1 MGRVIQFK
9 VLYNIPTGTKRDY
22 GTVTLQGG
30 EKFPDSGVSEG
41 WLKVREDAGRR
52 EETAESKELLEMLEL
67 SQAKAKA
74 ESKGLWGGTGGQPE
88 TAYELPEPQDFVDQ
102 NKGKIMDAIVEKVI
116 SGDRI
121 IVRLLVSPSRHVQTL
136 ALIAG
141 IRAPLTKRTDSPAE
155 PFGTEAQHFVE
166 ERLMQRNIK
175 IKVIGVSPQRVL
187 ICDVRHPLKG
197 SIAAVVLEAGLA
209 RCTDHHSTLLGGDM
223 STLRQAEKKARQ
235 GRLGVWQEHVD
246 SNAALGT
253 DTEAVVSRVQT
264 ADTVFVRNKSGDEKR
279 SSLSS
284 IRQPKPTDPKQ
295 APFQAEAKEFLRK
308 KLIGKHVRVKVDGKK
323 AASEG
328 FEEREVVTLTLNNK
342 NIALALVEA
351 GYASVIRH
359 RKDDNDRSPSYD
371 ELLAAE
377 VTAQSEQKGMWSPKP
392 PTTKTYVDYSESL
405 QKAKIQASVLQRQK
419 KIPAVVDFVKSGS
432 RFTVLIPRENAKLTL
447 VLSGIRAPRSARNE
461 NEKSEPF
468 GLEAH
473 EFAVRRCMQRDVEI
487 DVETTDKVGGFIG
500 ALYVNRESFAKLLL
514 EEGFASVH
522 AYSAEQSG
530 NANELFAAE
539 KHAQEAHRGMWH
551 DYDPTADGEQDTEPA
566 MQDLS
571 IDDHAGMNGIATNN
585 TTPKKDYRDVIVTH
599 IEPSTC
605 RLKVQIIGQGTAT
618 LSTLASSFN
627 KYHSQPVNSAP
638 LSSLP
643 KAGDLCS
650 AKFSEDGQWYRA
662 RIRRNDREAKKAD
675 VVFIDYGNSETLPW
689 STLRPLPS
697 QFNTN
702 FLKPQAVDAAFSFLQ
717 FPTSAEYLADAASF
731 LAETTLNKS
740 VVANVNFEDKKEN
753 TLWLTLFDPEQGT
766 KGEDNSINAEI
777 IEEGLAMI
785 ARKLRP
791 WEASSNK
798 LIESMKRKETEA
810 KEKRRGTWEYGDLTE
825 D

>member
-1 MGRVIQFK
+1 M
-9 VLYNIPTGTKRDY
+9 LYNVSTGVKRDY

-30 EKFPDSGVSEG
+30 EKFPASGVSEG
-41 WLKVREDAGRR
+41 WLKVREDASRR
-52 EETAESKELLEMLEL
+52 EETTESKELLENLEL
-67 SQAKAKA
+67 GQAKAKA
-74 ESKGLWGGTGGQPE
+74 ESRGLWAGTGGHLE
-88 TAYELPEPQDFVDQ
+88 TAYELPEPQEFVEQ
-102 NKGKIMDAIVEKVI
+102 NKDKVLAAIVERVI
-116 SGDRI
+116 SGDRMI
-121 IVRLLVSPSRHVQTL
+121 LRLLVSPSKHVQTL

-155 PFGTEAQHFVE
+155 PFGTEAQHFID
-166 ERLMQRNIK
+166 ERLMQRNVKVK
-175 IKVIGVSPQRVL
+175 IIGVSPQRIL
-187 ICDVRHPLKG
+187 ICDIRHPLKG

-235 GRLGVWQEHVD
+235 SKLGLWQGHVE
-246 SNAALGT
+246 SSAASGT
-253 DTEAVVSRVQT
+253 DTEAVISRVQT
-264 ADTVFVRNKSGDEKR
+264 ADTIYARSKSGDEKR
-279 SSLSS
+279 MSLSS

-295 APFQAEAKEFLRK
+295 APFQAEAKEFLRRR
-308 KLIGKHVRVKVDGKK
+308 LIGKHVRIRVDGKK

-328 FEEREVVTLTLNNK
+328 FEEREVVTLTFNDK
-342 NIALALVEA
+342 NIALVLVEA

-359 RKDDNDRSPSYD
+359 RKNDSDRSPSYD
-371 ELLAAE
+371 DLLAAE

-432 RFTVLIPRENAKLTL
+432 RFTVLLPRENAKLTL

-468 GLEAH
+468 GQEAH

-487 DVETTDKVGGFIG
+487 DVETTDKIGGFIG
-500 ALYVNRESFAKLLL
+500 TLYVNRENFAKLLL

-539 KHAQEAHRGMWH
+539 KHAKEAHKGMWH
-551 DYDPTADGEQDTEPA
+551 DYDPTADDEQDVEPA
-566 MQDLS
+566 IQDLS
-571 IDDHAGMNGIATNN
+571 IDDHAGTNGTAPNGIP
-585 TTPKKDYRDVIVTH
+585 PKKDYRDVIITH
-599 IEPSTC
+599 VEPSTC
-605 RLKVQIIGQGTAT
+605 RLKLQIIGQGTVT

-627 KYHSQPVNSAP
+627 KYHFQPANSAP
-638 LSSLP
+638 LSSPP

-662 RIRRNDREAKKAD
+662 RIRRNDREAKKSD
-675 VVFIDYGNSETLPW
+675 IVFIDYGNSETQPW
-689 STLRPLPS
+689 ATLRPLPP

-702 FLKPQAVDAAFSFLQ
+702 VLKPQAVDAALSFLQ

-731 LAETTLNKS
+731 FAETTLNKPI
-740 VVANVNFEDKKEN
+740 VANVNFEDKKDSN
-753 TLWLTLFDPEQGT
+753 TLWVTLFDPEHGT
-766 KGEDNSINAEI
+766 KGEENSINAEVV
-777 IEEGLAMI
+777 EEGLAMV

-791 WEASSNK
+791 WEVSNNK
-798 LIESMKRKETEA
+798 LVASMKKKEVEA
-810 KEKRRGTWEYGDLTE
+810 KEKRRGMWEYGDLTE